1 VDDPHRKPGDQDRAA
16 LVARIK
22 RAADQGR
29 IAPAD
34 RDIRLANVA
43 SAQSMTELDLMG
55 RDLDQLESAVPAGST
70 AAPTWS
76 GPGTAPVADVIT
88 EKAVDAAKSTAR
100 SIGLVTLLI
109 IGVLGLGAIGVT
121 VYRAVQDSSS
131 GSADPGLKDPV
142 PISEAPSPGDPD
154 SPEPTAASPEA
165 PGPAYSL
172 NAAGIRA
179 FLEAYRERFK
189 TSEVVDLTMYG
200 DYVVVDVPIAGK
212 ARHAGWLYRN
222 GSGWM
227 SFGGVTANFP
237 GARPVD
243 TGKLAI
249 PALVRNIARARRSL
263 NVEDPTTTYVIV
275 RHYTSADEVPSVDI
289 HVANEFNE
297 SGYLATTLDGT
308 VERAYPFGS

>member
-22 RAADQGR
+22 RAAEQGR

-55 RDLDQLESAVPAGST
+55 RGLDQLESAVPAGST
-70 AAPTWS
+70 EAPAWS

-109 IGVLGLGAIGVT
+109 IGVLGLVAIGT
-121 VYRAVQDSSS
+121 AVFRGVHGSS
-131 GSADPGLKDPV
+131 GDDPGLQDPV

-172 NAAGIRA
+172 SAAGIRA
-179 FLEAYRERFK
+179 FLQAYRERFK
-189 TSEVVDLTMYG
+189 TSDIIDLTMYG
-200 DYVVVDVPIAGK
+200 DYVVVDVPVVGK

-222 GSGWM
+222 GNGWT
-227 SFGGVTANFP
+227 SFGGVTTNFP

-249 PALVRNIARARRSL
+249 PALVRNIARARRTL

-275 RHYTSADEVPSVDI
+275 RHYASADEAPSVDI

-308 VERAYPFGS
+308 VERAYAFGS

>member
-22 RAADQGR
+22 RAADDGR

-43 SAQSMTELDLMG
+43 SAQSMSELDLMG
-55 RDLDQLESAVPAGST
+55 RDLDQLESAVPAGAT
-70 AAPTWS
+70 QAPTWS

-109 IGVLGLGAIGVT
+109 IGVLGLGAIGLA
-121 VYRAVQDSSS
+121 VYHGVQGSS
-131 GSADPGLKDPV
+131 GSDDPGLKDPI

-154 SPEPTAASPEA
+154 SPRPTAASPEP

-172 NAAGIRA
+172 SAPGIRA
-179 FLEAYRERFK
+179 FLQAYRERFK
-189 TSEVVDLTMYG
+189 TSEIIDLTMYG
-200 DYVVVDVPIAGK
+200 DYVVVDVPVAGK
-212 ARHAGWLYRN
+212 PRHAGWLYRN
-222 GSGWM
+222 GGGWS
-227 SFGGVTANFP
+227 SFGGVTTNFP
-237 GARPVD
+237 GARAVD

-249 PALVRNIARARRSL
+249 PALVRNIARAQRTL

-275 RHYTSADEVPSVDI
+275 RHYTSADQVPSVDI
-289 HVANEFNE
+289 HVANDFNE

-308 VERAYPFGS
+308 VERAYAFGS